1 MSFLEG
7 IISMPESLW
16 LLDESLSITEV
27 KPLFLLLLLLLLPL
41 PLELLLEEYW
51 LDPDL
56 DFLLLLDGL

>member
-1 MSFLEG
+1 
-7 IISMPESLW
+7 MPESLW